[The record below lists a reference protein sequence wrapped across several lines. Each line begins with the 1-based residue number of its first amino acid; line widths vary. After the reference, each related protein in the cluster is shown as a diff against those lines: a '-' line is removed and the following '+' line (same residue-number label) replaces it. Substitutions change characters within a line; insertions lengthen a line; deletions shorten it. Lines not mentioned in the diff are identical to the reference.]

1 MATYSTIIICTYNRA
16 ILLKRALQ
24 AVARQTLKSGQ
35 FEVIV
40 VDDGSTDDTFSV
52 CEGMRKQ
59 MPNLKYVST
68 GENIGIGR
76 AANRGLGVARGDY
89 LMFTDDDCVVHG
101 DWAERMREALDSN
114 HIVAGAIVSPVSNFA
129 KLCHNIAQ
137 FGPFAPGRKAGPI
150 DFIAGANMGFKR
162 SVLEDLNGFQEIK
175 RRSPDMELILRARSK
190 GYQINFV
197 PDVVVTHD
205 PDRTTLSSIFNY
217 ASNQASSTIILRNQY
232 QSLLRTPFMLRS
244 PTLILIASPVLA
256 FGITARYFLHS
267 SSLLKFIW
275 TLPVVYALKLAWCWG
290 AAQGLRRWD
299 QSAKEV

>member
-1 MATYSTIIICTYNRA
+1 
-16 ILLKRALQ
+16 
-24 AVARQTLKSGQ
+24 
-35 FEVIV
+35 
-40 VDDGSTDDTFSV
+40 
-52 CEGMRKQ
+52 
-59 MPNLKYVST
+59 
-68 GENIGIGR
+68 
-76 AANRGLGVARGDY
+76 
-89 LMFTDDDCVVHG
+89 
-101 DWAERMREALDSN
+101 MREALDSN